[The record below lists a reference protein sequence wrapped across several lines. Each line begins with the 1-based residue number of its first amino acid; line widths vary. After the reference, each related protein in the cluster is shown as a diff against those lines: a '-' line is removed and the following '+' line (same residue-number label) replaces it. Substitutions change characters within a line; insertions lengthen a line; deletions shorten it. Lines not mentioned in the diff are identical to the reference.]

1 MAVFHADSGRLSL
14 NICRVS
20 HFCGNTED
28 DGTARMKLE
37 LKLWAGVVVGT
48 EQIPL
53 GRLSPV
59 STRRTAEP
67 FG

>member
-1 MAVFHADSGRLSL
+1 MTG
-14 NICRVS
+14 
-20 HFCGNTED
+20 
-28 DGTARMKLE
+28 LE

-59 STRRTAEP
+59 STHWTAEP